1 MTDFMKW
8 FTVMN
13 SLESQWLFNIYGY
26 CVVLVVDNFKKAH
39 DLSLLVFSF
48 GDHFIDLFC

>member
-1 MTDFMKW
+1 MKW

-39 DLSLLVFSF
+39 DIFSF
-48 GDHFIDLFC
+48 SLFFWRSFH